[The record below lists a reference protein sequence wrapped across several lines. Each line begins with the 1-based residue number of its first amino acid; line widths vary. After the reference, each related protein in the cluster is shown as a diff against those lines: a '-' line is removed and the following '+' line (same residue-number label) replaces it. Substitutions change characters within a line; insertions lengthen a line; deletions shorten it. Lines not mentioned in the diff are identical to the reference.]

1 MAEIKKVVIE
11 AGGKE
16 FSLSVEE
23 AKALRDILNATFK
36 EPTVTYVPIYQPPI
50 IRYYPRWT
58 TWYDNG
64 TVYCSSSNTATVSLD
79 DMAKMTYTKEP

>member
-36 EPTVTYVPIYQPPI
+36 EPTVTYVTIYQPPI
-50 IRYYPRWT
+50 IRYYPPWT
-58 TWYDNG
+58 TWCDNG
-64 TVYCSSSNTATVSLD
+64 TVYCSISNTAKD
-79 DMAKMTYTKEP
+79 IKELVK

>member
-23 AKALRDILNATFK
+23 AKALRDILNATFPEAK
-36 EPTVTYVPIYQPPI
+36 TTYVPYYQPPI
-50 IRYYPRWT
+50 IIERDWQLWGPWV
-58 TWYDNG
+58 TWFDNTG
-64 TVYCSSSNTATVSLD
+64 TTVYCSTSNSGNTTTL
-79 DMAKMTYTKEP
+79 